1 MEIAFVCPFGLSPK
15 HTTSG
20 RALPLAQALVQRGH
34 HVRVLIPPWDHPAD
48 SGRRFEWNGVMVE
61 HVTLPARVPG
71 AAPAV
76 VLWRLLRAT
85 VRLRPDVVHVF
96 KPIGYSGFVA
106 LALWH
111 LRRMGMV
118 DARIVLDIDD
128 WEGTGG
134 WIDRS
139 AYGALW
145 RRALSWQE
153 RCGLTHCDAVT
164 AASRT
169 LQTLAWALGANCVR
183 HVPNG
188 LTSLPPGVPRKS
200 ARSQLGLDERE
211 PVVLVYTRFV
221 EVGPRHLAGLLGSLA
236 EQAPSVHVVVVGRG
250 LRDELPCLQARLNT
264 RVQGG
269 RVRLEGWIEQ
279 AELPLYWSAAD
290 FALYACEDNLLCRS
304 KSPLRLVEMMG
315 AGLPIVAHGVGE
327 VNCYLEDCVSGLI
340 APPGNDA
347 AFVEAA
353 VRLASDDT
361 LRARLGENARS
372 RVTERFLWRS
382 LVETVDGLYDT
393 L

>member
-1 MEIAFVCPFGLSPK
+1 
-15 HTTSG
+15 
-20 RALPLAQALVQRGH
+20 
-34 HVRVLIPPWDHPAD
+34 
-48 SGRRFEWNGVMVE
+48 MVE

-76 VLWRLLRAT
+76 VLWQLLRAAM
-85 VRLRPDVVHVF
+85 RPRPDIVHLF
-96 KPIGYSGFVA
+96 KPIGYSGVVA

-111 LRRMGMV
+111 LRRMGVV
-118 DARIVLDIDD
+118 DAHIVLDIDD

-134 WIDRS
+134 WIERS

-153 RCGLTHCDAVT
+153 RWGLMHCDAVT

-169 LQTLAWALGANCVR
+169 LQTLAWALGTDCVR

-188 LTSLPPGVPRKS
+188 LTSLPPGMPRKW

-211 PVVLVYTRFV
+211 PVALVYTRFV
-221 EVGPRHLAGLLGSLA
+221 EIGTDHLAWLLEGLA
-236 EQAPSVHVVVVGRG
+236 EQAPSVRVVVVGRG
-250 LRDELPCLQARLNT
+250 IRDELPCLRARLDT
-264 RVQGG
+264 QVRDG
-269 RVRLEGWIEQ
+269 RIRLEGWIERD
-279 AELPLYWSAAD
+279 ELPLYWSAAD

-340 APPGNDA
+340 VPPGNDA
-347 AFVEAA
+347 AFVEAG
-353 VRLASDDT
+353 VRLTNDDT